1 MSAMK
6 KRTHFMNIMSA
17 GAAKAFAA
25 MALICAAGSAYA
37 ANSDAFNFNNTSGD
51 FGDTTSKM
59 EELAN
64 FVFYVMYLVGGVAL
78 TGAAF
83 KLKQGDVPGFAKM
96 AAGAGVM
103 FIIPTLM
110 RSLNQFSD

>member
-1 MSAMK
+1 MKNSK
-6 KRTHFMNIMSA
+6 KRKIKKALLILLSFCFVGT
-17 GAAKAFAA
+17 AFA
-25 MALICAAGSAYA
+25 I
-37 ANSDAFNFNNTSGD
+37 NNDVFNFNNTAGD
-51 FGDTTSKM
+51 FADTTNKM

-64 FVFYVMYLVGGVAL
+64 FVFYVMYLVGGVVL

-96 AAGAGVM
+96 AAGAGVL
-103 FIIPTLM
+103 FVIPTIM

>member
-1 MSAMK
+1 MAILKAMK
-6 KRTHFMNIMSA
+6 TKKTSSVKKWATAI
-17 GAAKAFAA
+17 AAI
-25 MALICAAGSAYA
+25 LAAGSAMA
-37 ANSDAFNFNNTSGD
+37 AGNDDVFNFNNTAGD

-64 FVFYVMYLVGGVAL
+64 FVFYTMYLVGGVAL

-96 AAGAGVM
+96 AAGAGVL
-103 FIIPTLM
+103 FIIPTIM